1 MTSQLIKY
9 FHTKLQDYLAGEL
22 KPFIRSQPKPK
33 KDKSSVVT
41 IVGSTFQDIVLDP
54 SKHVLIEFYAPW
66 CGHCK
71 KLEPEYKDL
80 GKKFKKNKDVV
91 IAKFDATANDAPS
104 DFEYTGFPTIFFVGA
119 GDNEVVL
126 YEGERDTKAMASFI
140 KKQLKMKKD
149 ELWDESETL

>member
-1 MTSQLIKY
+1 MRQLIISPPPSP
-9 FHTKLQDYLAGEL
+9 LQDYLAGEL

-33 KDKSSVVT
+33 KDKGPVVT
-41 IVGSTFQDIVLDP
+41 VVGSTFQDIVLDS

-80 GKKFKKNKDVV
+80 GKKFKKNKEVV

-104 DFEYTGFPTIFFVGA
+104 DFEYTGFPTIFFVGT
-119 GDNEVVL
+119 GNEVVL
-126 YEGERDTKAMASFI
+126 YEGERDTKTMASFI
-140 KKQLKMKKD
+140 KKQLKIKKD
-149 ELWDESETL
+149 EL